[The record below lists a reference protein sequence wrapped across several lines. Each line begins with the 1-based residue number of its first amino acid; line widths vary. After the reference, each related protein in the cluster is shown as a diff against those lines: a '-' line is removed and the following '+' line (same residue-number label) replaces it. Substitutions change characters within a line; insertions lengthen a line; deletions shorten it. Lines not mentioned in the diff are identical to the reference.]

1 MKNLTLNRNIFT
13 AVLVMLSGFISQ
25 SAGAATVW
33 DGITTAVTQPL
44 TDALTVIVAIAGLMA
59 VLFIGWR
66 VSKMLLAFVR
76 G

>member
-1 MKNLTLNRNIFT
+1 
-13 AVLVMLSGFISQ
+13 
-25 SAGAATVW
+25 
-33 DGITTAVTQPL
+33 
-44 TDALTVIVAIAGLMA
+44 LTVIVAIAGLMA

>member
-25 SAGAATVW
+25 SASAATVW

>member
-1 MKNLTLNRNIFT
+1 MKNLTLNRNIFI

-25 SAGAATVW
+25 SAVAATVW